1 MKKTILTILLLTLS
15 AFLITACEQEQYD
28 ADKLL
33 ILTSSFPLYEFA
45 REIAPEEDVRMIVPP
60 GVDIHHYDLKPSDL
74 VLLERADLIIFI
86 GEEMEPWLDNILN
99 QRNYETLQATK
110 HTNLIKAKHGH
121 SQDDE
126 RDDERDNN
134 YNNDNYDSELE
145 QLIKEIDYIIHEWED
160 GDLTADEAL
169 EEIEDLIHDF
179 PNKNALIERIDYL
192 IHEWEDGDLTAD
204 EAMEQI
210 EDAIHNYNPELE
222 QLIKEIDY
230 IIHEWEDGDL
240 SAEEALEEI
249 EDLIHD
255 FPNKNALIERI
266 DYLIHEWEDGDL
278 SADEAMEQIEDAIH
292 DYENHDEDNEHDDER
307 DDVHR
312 HDSEYDPHVWLDFEN
327 SIEIVN
333 AITSRLSTIKPENAQ
348 EYRTNADEYIKE
360 LRKLDKKYAEE
371 LANCETRYF
380 ITSHDA
386 FGYLAN
392 KYDLK
397 QIPIR
402 GLSAEQE
409 PSPRTMTTI
418 IKEAREHNIRHV
430 FFEELASPRIS
441 QALANEIG
449 AETLMITPA
458 ENIPAKDFGQKTF
471 IEVMNQNLENL
482 KQGLRCN

>member
-192 IHEWEDGDLTAD
+192 IHEWEDGDL
-204 EAMEQI
+204 
-210 EDAIHNYNPELE
+210 
-222 QLIKEIDY
+222 
-230 IIHEWEDGDL
+230 
-240 SAEEALEEI
+240 
-249 EDLIHD
+249 
-255 FPNKNALIERI
+255 
-266 DYLIHEWEDGDL
+266 

-333 AITSRLSTIKPENAQ
+333 AITSRLSTIKTENAQ

-409 PSPRTMTTI
+409 PSPRVMTTI

-430 FFEELASPRIS
+430 FFEDLASPRIS